1 MVQNGA
7 ERVPKATEME
17 PKGSQNEPR
26 GPTKD
31 PLRKSI
37 DFDAKK
43 DERSNSFWEPF
54 GSIFGQNPLK
64 NDVEKT
70 SKKQMSK
77 IPVFIRFGLRK

>member
-7 ERVPKATEME
+7 ERVTKATKME
-17 PKGSQNEPR
+17 PKWSQKEPR

-43 DERSNSFWEPF
+43 DERIKVF
-54 GSIFGQNPLK
+54 GSRVGFIFGQNPLK